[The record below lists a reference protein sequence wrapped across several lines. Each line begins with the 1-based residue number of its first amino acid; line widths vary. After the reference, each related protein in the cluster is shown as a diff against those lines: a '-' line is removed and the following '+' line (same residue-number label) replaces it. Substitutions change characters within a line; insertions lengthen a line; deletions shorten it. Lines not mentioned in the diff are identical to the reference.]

1 MSFGDRPWR
10 WGGGAGFGGG
20 RGWRHRYWATG
31 RPGWQHA
38 GWWPGQEAPGEWSA
52 ETPDN
57 ELQALEHEA
66 AALEHELE
74 RVRARLHELNETEK
88 HST

>member
-1 MSFGDRPWR
+1 MAS
-10 WGGGAGFGGG
+10 
-20 RGWRHRYWATG
+20 
-31 RPGWQHA
+31 
-38 GWWPGQEAPGEWSA
+38 GEWSA

-66 AALEHELE
+66 AALEAELE